1 MILSLIAAM
10 AKNRVIGAQGTI
22 PWHIPGEQQLF
33 KQLTLG
39 HPVIMGRG
47 TYESIGHPLV
57 GRLNIIVSRNPEYRV
72 PGCLPAA
79 SFAAALRL
87 CPLGAEEV
95 FVLGGASLFAEGLA
109 MADRVY
115 LSVLHREVAGDTYFP
130 ELPAGQFRPVSTRE
144 YPGSD
149 PFTFTI
155 YERLATFATPPAP
168 TP

>member
-1 MILSLIAAM
+1 MTLSLIAAM

-33 KQLTLG
+33 KQLTVG

-57 GRLNIIVSRNPEYRV
+57 DRLNIIVSRNPDYRV

-79 SFAAALRL
+79 SFAAALAL
-87 CPLGAEEV
+87 CPPAAEV
-95 FVLGGASLFAEGLA
+95 FVLGGASLFAEGLTK
-109 MADRVY
+109 ADRIY
-115 LSVLHREVAGDTYFP
+115 LSVLHRAVAGDTFFP
-130 ELPAGQFRPVSTRE
+130 ELPAGQFRPVVARE
-144 YPGSD
+144 YPGED

-155 YERLATFATPPAP
+155 YERVEAYF
-168 TP
+168 